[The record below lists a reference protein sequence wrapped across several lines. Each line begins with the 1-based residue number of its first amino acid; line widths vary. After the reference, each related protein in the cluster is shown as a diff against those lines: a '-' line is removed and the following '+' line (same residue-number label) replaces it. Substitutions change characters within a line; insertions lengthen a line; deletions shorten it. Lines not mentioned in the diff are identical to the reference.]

1 MSLKIGDK
9 VRMTRKGFKFHS
21 NLNISFEMHS
31 VCLSME
37 HKHFT
42 SAVCELFAIHGVGTI
57 KGFNDYGDP
66 YIRWDFRMDGIKYH
80 YEHYFDSSDI
90 KKLTLLD
97 EIIFKLKGAI

>member
-42 SAVCELFAIHGVGTI
+42 SAVCELFAINGVGTV
-57 KGFNDYGDP
+57 KKFNDEGEP
-66 YIRWDFRMDGIKYH
+66 YVRWDFKLGGIKYH
-80 YEHYFDSSDI
+80 YSHYYELASVR
-90 KKLTLLD
+90 KLS
-97 EIIFKLKGAI
+97 F